1 MKWISLSLT
10 ILLTAA
16 ANLLLKAAS
25 MRQAPSAG
33 NAVSDFLAA
42 VRNPSYLAGALCL
55 GVALIPY
62 AIALR
67 KIDVSVA
74 YPIMTSSVML
84 LVSLLAVALFHES
97 FTIIKL
103 LGVLAILCGVALLSA
118 K

>member
-1 MKWISLSLT
+1 MKWLSLSLT

-25 MRQAPSAG
+25 MQGSLRGGDPAR
-33 NAVSDFLAA
+33 DFLAA
-42 VRNPSYLAGALCL
+42 IKNPAYIIGALCL

-67 KIDVSVA
+67 KIDLSVA
-74 YPIMTSSVML
+74 YPIMTASVML
-84 LVSLLAVALFHES
+84 LVSLFAIVLFRES
-97 FTIIKL
+97 FTTIKL
-103 LGVLAILCGVALLSA
+103 IGMVAILCGVALLSV